1 MWVNINFDRRDLT
14 SKEKIHPS
22 HNDFG
27 ETYLHFNLIKQNVT
41 NFLQKYET
49 FEYCIHWNINIW
61 KSNFFTKI

>member
-1 MWVNINFDRRDLT
+1 MWVNINFDRGDLT
-14 SKEKIHPS
+14 SIQKSRPS

-49 FEYCIHWNINIW
+49 FEYRIHWNIKIK

>member
-1 MWVNINFDRRDLT
+1 MSVNINFDRGDLT
-14 SKEKIHPS
+14 SIQKSRPS

-49 FEYCIHWNINIW
+49 FEYRIH
-61 KSNFFTKI
+61 